1 MKMKPTPE
9 KIETTMLSTRIPKD
23 LMKRVKAFCD
33 ETGMTIKDFIAD
45 AIIDK
50 LELAHKERR
59 KKSRL

>member
-1 MKMKPTPE
+1 LK
-9 KIETTMLSTRIPKD
+9 
-23 LMKRVKAFCD
+23 KRVKAFCD
-33 ETGMTIKDFIAD
+33 DNQMTIGNFMAD

>member
-1 MKMKPTPE
+1 MDKKPTPE
-9 KIETTMLSTRIPKD
+9 KIEANGLSTRIPDD
-23 LMKRVKAFCD
+23 LMKRVKAFCN
-33 ETGMTIKDFIAD
+33 ENKITIKDFIAD